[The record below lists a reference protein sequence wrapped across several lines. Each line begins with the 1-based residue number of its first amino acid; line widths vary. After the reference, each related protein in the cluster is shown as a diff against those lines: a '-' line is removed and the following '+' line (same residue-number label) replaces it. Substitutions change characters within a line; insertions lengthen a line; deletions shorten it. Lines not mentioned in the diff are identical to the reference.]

1 MDSES
6 PRKLG
11 VTEIKDTD
19 VTHAVLTYLKE
30 HPKGG
35 REGIGKNH
43 NFHRHFITLGNSTYC
58 MFAAK
63 FFKIAKYIISYKV
76 LLTLT
81 TI

>member
-35 REGIGKNH
+35 REGIGKKSQ
-43 NFHRHFITLGNSTYC
+43 FS
-58 MFAAK
+58 
-63 FFKIAKYIISYKV
+63 
-76 LLTLT
+76 
-81 TI
+81 

>member
-30 HPKGG
+30 RPKGG
-35 REGIGKNH
+35 AGGDRKKITI
-43 NFHRHFITLGNSTYC
+43 FID
-58 MFAAK
+58 
-63 FFKIAKYIISYKV
+63 I
-76 LLTLT
+76 LLP
-81 TI
+81 

>member
-19 VTHAVLTYLKE
+19 VTHAVLTFKGA
-30 HPKGG
+30 PKGG
-35 REGIGKNH
+35 AGGDRKNH

>member
-35 REGIGKNH
+35 REGIGK
-43 NFHRHFITLGNSTYC
+43 ITIFTD
-58 MFAAK
+58 
-63 FFKIAKYIISYKV
+63 I
-76 LLTLT
+76 LLP
-81 TI
+81 